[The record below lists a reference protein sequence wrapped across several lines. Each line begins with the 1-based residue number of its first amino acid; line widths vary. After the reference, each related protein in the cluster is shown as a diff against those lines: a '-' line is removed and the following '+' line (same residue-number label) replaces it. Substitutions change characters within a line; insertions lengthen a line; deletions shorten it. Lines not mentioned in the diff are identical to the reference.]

1 MSSNDSLKIVID
13 NFRVMFQIVAPLTK
27 DSRGIIYNQNMFI
40 AQALG
45 LERCF
50 YCYNKNYFNFLQLS
64 NFLELRYMLLTCV
77 KQKKCELP

>member
-1 MSSNDSLKIVID
+1 MSSNGTLKIVID
-13 NFRVMFQIVAPLTK
+13 NFRVTFQIVAPLTK

-40 AQALG
+40 AQAPG

-50 YCYNKNYFNFLQLS
+50 YFYNTKYFNLPLLS
-64 NFLELRYMLLTCV
+64 NFLELGYMLLTCV